1 MIYPHGINLY
11 FPISIEKRICLIGL
25 PEKDYLTYLNTLH
38 AFDILEVGNTVL
50 NCIPSH
56 TTDDTFTDCYLVCV
70 SMQGHPMLVSSYMSE
85 KIQAA
90 IFFFGYKLK
99 RQLLVAA
106 QYLLRCILL
115 TIFLLHASLFIYFN
129 RPYTRY
135 EYTL

>member
-56 TTDDTFTDCYLVCV
+56 TTDDTFTDCYLASVCV
-70 SMQGHPMLVSSYMSE
+70 HAGPSHVGFFLHVREDPARYFFWIQTKTAFACGCTISSSMYSSNY
-85 KIQAA
+85 
-90 IFFFGYKLK
+90 IFVTRFFI
-99 RQLLVAA
+99 
-106 QYLLRCILL
+106 YLLQS
-115 TIFLLHASLFIYFN
+115 TIY
-129 RPYTRY
+129 
-135 EYTL
+135 